1 MATYDATQTGVLGTV
16 GTSGLGAGTHPSRAI
31 RKEPYKVEV
40 TLNLPKIA
48 SGAGTD
54 LVSADILQCIDIPAK
69 TLVWA
74 AGLETV
80 TALGSESNFKVDMG
94 ITTTDPDAF
103 LDDYSAGGTSAGNFG
118 QQAATYQPY
127 VVAAADTIDLLLGPT
142 GPASGVS
149 GKYMSAG
156 GTGVLRAWAV
166 LQDISDDLG
175 PDEVDRDQL
184 A

>member
-1 MATYDATQTGVLGTV
+1 MATYNATQTGVLGTV
-16 GTSGLGAGTHPSRAI
+16 GTSGLGADQHPSRAI
-31 RKEPYKVEV
+31 RKEPYKIEV
-40 TLNLPKIA
+40 TLDLPKIA

-54 LVSADILQCIDIPAK
+54 LVSSDIINCIDVPAK

-80 TALGSESNFKVDMG
+80 TAPGSESNFKVDMG
-94 ITTTDPDAF
+94 ITGVDPDAF
-103 LDDYSAGGTSAGNFG
+103 LDDFSVGGTSAGNFG
-118 QQAATYQPY
+118 QQAAAYQPY
-127 VVAAADTIDLLLGPT
+127 VVATADTIDLKLGPT

-149 GKYMSAG
+149 GKYVSAG
-156 GTGVLRAWAV
+156 ATGVIRAWAV

-175 PDEVDRDQL
+175 PEEVDRDQL

>member
-40 TLNLPKIA
+40 TLDLAKIA
-48 SGAGTD
+48 SGAGTA
-54 LVSADILQCIDIPAK
+54 LASSDILQCIDVPAK
-69 TLVWA
+69 SLVWA

-80 TALGSESNFKVDMG
+80 TAPASPLNFKVDMG

-103 LDDYSAGGTSAGNFG
+103 LDDYSAGGTSAGGFG
-118 QQAATYQPY
+118 QQPATYQPY
-127 VVAAADTIDLLLGPT
+127 VVSTADTIDLLLGPT
-142 GPASGVS
+142 GPAAS
-149 GKYMSAG
+149 YPSAG
-156 GTGVLRAWAV
+156 GTGILRAWAV